1 MPYSLF
7 TIIAL
12 VIHLIVNFD
21 LFVKRKNSE
30 ILVAIKSY
38 KLFLISIAIFY
49 VTDILWGV
57 FDEHKLALPL
67 YIDTFIYFVAMVS
80 TIFFWTRYVVKY
92 FEGGKRF
99 SFVIQT
105 IGFLFVVAEFVLL
118 VINIFRPILFYVD
131 MKTALYY
138 SLGARDVMLYIQIG
152 LYFALAVYSTVATF
166 IRKEENKYR
175 SVAIASFSIIM
186 AVFILFQ
193 VFNPYLPFYSI
204 ALLVG
209 CCALYSLVINS
220 AKEEYRI
227 ALNKSQRQEQ
237 IKEQELGHAIQIVNT
252 DPLTGV
258 KSRYAYVEM
267 EEQMDKIISKN
278 EAEEFAVVVFD
289 LNGLKVINDTLGHEA
304 GDEYIVNA
312 VHIIE
317 DYFGKEELYRFG
329 GDEFVCVLKG
339 SVYKNRRNLMRSFN
353 SFIEKSEENNT
364 PTISAG
370 MSAYKAGEDNTFRA
384 VFMRADQGMY
394 ARKIYLKEHN

>member
-1 MPYSLF
+1 M
-7 TIIAL
+7 
-12 VIHLIVNFD
+12 
-21 LFVKRKNSE
+21 
-30 ILVAIKSY
+30 
-38 KLFLISIAIFY
+38 
-49 VTDILWGV
+49 TDILWGV

-131 MKTALYY
+131 METALYY

-252 DPLTGV
+252 DQLTGV
-258 KSRYAYVEM
+258 KSRYANVEM

-304 GDEYIVNA
+304 GDEYIIQA
-312 VHIIE
+312 TRIIAK
-317 DYFGKEELYRFG
+317 YFPNINIYRVG
-329 GDEFVCVLKG
+329 GDEFTVIIENDSYSKRDAMLEG
-339 SVYKNRRNLMRSFN
+339 FNLAMD
-353 SFIEKSEENNT
+353 ENVKHNKFGVV
-364 PTISAG
+364 SAG
-370 MSAYKAGEDNTFRA
+370 MSDYVPGVDTTIIQ
-384 VFMRADQGMY
+384 VFTRADREMY
-394 ARKIYLKEHN
+394 ERKHQLKNQLRNTNKKNTKFSALH